1 MIKVITLTIPSADEM
16 KSLSIMGAEKAR
28 AEYEAYCSEMATR
41 GEAYIPEFVSKVL
54 KDIQKTARK
63 GNRELVLNIV
73 DENFSN
79 ISSLD
84 PRVNYRYDGW
94 FTRKVANTIIDIF
107 KSCGYRISV
116 ETFCRTWNCYRSAEI
131 KISW

>member
-1 MIKVITLTIPSADEM
+1 MIKVVTLTIPSADEM
-16 KSLSIMGAEKAR
+16 KTLSMIGAENAR
-28 AEYEAYCSEMATR
+28 AEYEAYCQEMGTR
-41 GEAYIPEFVSKVL
+41 GEAHIPEFVAKVL

-63 GNRELVLNIV
+63 GNRELTLNIV
-73 DENFSN
+73 DENFAKVSP
-79 ISSLD
+79 LD

-94 FTRKVANTIIDIF
+94 FTRKVANMITDIF